1 MQRGA
6 AGAGG
11 DSAPAVSAAAGAARV
26 AARRGAGW
34 RIKSECSPRTPL
46 NPKTSAG
53 RHGEDGDFC
62 HGGVGGASGAVE
74 QRPRLL
80 PAFLQLQQLHQLGI
94 QETPFAQL
102 PQLAPVPGVGGAA
115 AALYQSMQLVPCLC
129 SVPKEDVDDAAAAGN
144 SVAVNAASAPPQPGH
159 GN

>member
-1 MQRGA
+1 MARTATSVTVVLVALA
-6 AGAGG
+6 ALSSSGRAFFLPSYSSSSSTNSGYKKPEVWTTQEFGQYALGG
-11 DSAPAVSAAAGAARV
+11 HALPLAVPYPV
-26 AARRGAGW
+26 
-34 RIKSECSPRTPL
+34 P
-46 NPKTSAG
+46 
-53 RHGEDGDFC
+53 
-62 HGGVGGASGAVE
+62 
-74 QRPRLL
+74 
-80 PAFLQLQQLHQLGI
+80 
-94 QETPFAQL
+94 PFAQL